1 MRYRLNAIKCLE
13 ITTGCLKKTARRLK
27 IKVKRIKPHTPKH
40 NGKVEKVLVKTRDY
54 STSK

>member
-1 MRYRLNAIKCLE
+1 MFGNNHRMSEENS
-13 ITTGCLKKTARRLK
+13 KTIK

-40 NGKVEKVLVKTRDY
+40 DGKVEKVLVKTRDY